1 MHPKFDHASSL
12 TGTVIAGAIEVHNEM
27 GPGLNEPIYEW
38 CLMQE
43 LSLRNLEI
51 TNQQK
56 VLIRYKEFVREEPLR
71 FDVLVEQCLLIEAKA
86 VEKILPIHKAQLLT
100 YMKLVDV
107 PLGLLINFNVGKLT
121 DGVSRLMLPGANV

>member
-71 FDVLVEQCLLIEAKA
+71 FDVLVEQCLLIDGRSLSTDASRSKCVTGPSPRLNLRFEPFASTP
-86 VEKILPIHKAQLLT
+86 LCFLCSLL
-100 YMKLVDV
+100 
-107 PLGLLINFNVGKLT
+107 
-121 DGVSRLMLPGANV
+121 